1 MDPGAPRRLRAADD
15 GGLQLPM
22 PALSDRPDGGIAWS
36 ALVGRMEEVAATAVT
51 LGPVDDNADGML
63 GPAENMRLLTRSKAF
78 AS

>member
-22 PALSDRPDGGIAWS
+22 PALSDRPDDGTAWS
-36 ALVGRMEEVAATAVT
+36 ALLGRREEVAAAAVT
-51 LGPVDDNADGML
+51 GPVDTNGMF
-63 GPAENMRLLTRSKAF
+63 GPVEEPNIRLLTRSKAE